1 MQFLLQFDM
10 EHTVIISRWPA
21 KASQISFYDVMI
33 KDHPYAQHFTKFEE
47 IKAKMATNQKAEAVA
62 MLQDTTLIE
71 DNFAQVG
78 TVAG

>member
-1 MQFLLQFDM
+1 M

-21 KASQISFYDVMI
+21 KASHISFYDVMI
-33 KDHPYAQHFTKFEE
+33 RGRPYARHFTKFEE
-47 IKAKMATNQKAEAVA
+47 IKAKMATNQQAEAVT

-78 TVAG
+78 TVDR